1 MTTMVLVMV
10 SVGAGGG
17 SERASRRTGR
27 LDDSRERERER
38 GEWGGEGAKRED
50 REGTKGKRVQAGLG
64 SDRRVNA

>member
-10 SVGAGGG
+10 SVSAGGG

-38 GEWGGEGAKRED
+38 WDGEGAKRED